1 MPWSLVQFQPIE
13 PDYANLAQIVEHRA
27 ENSGVNGASPL
38 VGTKFFNQMGNQMK
52 DKSTKRSEA
61 TTRNAEW
68 AKLTPAKQLEY
79 LDGANLGAKKQRAKI
94 AAKLASM

>member
-1 MPWSLVQFQPIE
+1 
-13 PDYANLAQIVEHRA
+13 
-27 ENSGVNGASPL
+27 
-38 VGTKFFNQMGNQMK
+38 MK